1 MHVKMAEHISSIFC
15 DPSEGL
21 CHGKNDNFFKNF
33 RNQTFRNCTV
43 FFIIPGIHV
52 FRAAD
57 EIYHFV
63 GVEYL

>member
-1 MHVKMAEHISSIFC
+1 MAEHISSIFC

-21 CHGKNDNFFKNF
+21 CHGKNDNFLKKFSKSNF
-33 RNQTFRNCTV
+33 SKLYSF